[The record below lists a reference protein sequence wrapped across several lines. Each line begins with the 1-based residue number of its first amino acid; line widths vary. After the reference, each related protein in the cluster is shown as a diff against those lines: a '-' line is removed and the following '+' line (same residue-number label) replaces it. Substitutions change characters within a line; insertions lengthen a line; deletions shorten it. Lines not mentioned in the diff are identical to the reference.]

1 MNEIEVRYFVNES
14 AEYNVGLE
22 VKIGEKKNVL
32 EVHLPIGYSKEE
44 ISNQDIKRILKL
56 IAKQENRD
64 IEKQK
69 KQNMFPILIAEK
81 IIQNF
86 LQYGLYKEKEE
97 VVDLHSKGKINWKK
111 TINYKQPFLNNK
123 IIYANIFRKH
133 TNYFIEGQVQEIQ
146 KWCLSYISKVV
157 GIFFSFRYPNV
168 NLNYGKKQMISILE
182 NALSQTNQDE
192 QLETLKLLKDFIKQ
206 VNFLEVEE
214 NHTGIK
220 SHRFEYVWQDLIDT
234 IGIEDKYKYLP
245 QAQYYNLEDKPF
257 NYSVKPLLPDTIVEG
272 QNGKIYVLDAKYY
285 RIGHLPD
292 QYNIFK
298 QVRYGEY
305 VNIVSGRKD
314 IINAFVL
321 PANLGPNN
329 IAVKGYAKLEKSN
342 SNNDY
347 EKILVCYVDTKSLIA
362 EPEAVMQKVL
372 EKMNWKNIY
381 VRIESIFMKIY
392 KYKN

>member
-321 PANLGPNN
+321 PVNLGPNN

-372 EKMNWKNIY
+372 EKMN
-381 VRIESIFMKIY
+381 
-392 KYKN
+392 

>member
-22 VKIGEKKNVL
+22 VKIGENKNVL

-111 TINYKQPFLNNK
+111 TINYKQPFLNNR

-372 EKMNWKNIY
+372 DTI
-381 VRIESIFMKIY
+381 
-392 KYKN
+392 

>member
-372 EKMNWKNIY
+372 DTI
-381 VRIESIFMKIY
+381 
-392 KYKN
+392 

>member
-362 EPEAVMQKVL
+362 EPEVVMQKVL
-372 EKMNWKNIY
+372 DTI
-381 VRIESIFMKIY
+381 
-392 KYKN
+392 

>member
-22 VKIGEKKNVL
+22 VKIGEKKNIL

-69 KQNMFPILIAEK
+69 RQNMFPILIAEK

-97 VVDLHSKGKINWKK
+97 VVDLYSKGKINWKK

-133 TNYFIEGQVQEIQ
+133 TNYFIEGQIQEIQ

-157 GIFFSFRYPNV
+157 GIFFSFKYPNV

-220 SHRFEYVWQDLIDT
+220 SRRFEYVWQDLIDT

-245 QAQYYNLEDKPF
+245 QAQYYNLDGKPF

-305 VNIVSGRKD
+305 VNIVSEKKD
-314 IINAFVL
+314 IINAFIL

-329 IAVKGYAKLEKSN
+329 IVVKGYAKLEKSA

-347 EKILVCYVDTKSLIA
+347 EKILVCYVDTRSLIT

-372 EKMNWKNIY
+372 EKLDNL
-381 VRIESIFMKIY
+381 Y
-392 KYKN
+392 KD

>member
-372 EKMNWKNIY
+372 EKIN
-381 VRIESIFMKIY
+381 
-392 KYKN
+392 

>member
-44 ISNQDIKRILKL
+44 ISNQDIKKILKL

-123 IIYANIFRKH
+123 IIYSNIFRKH

-146 KWCLSYISKVV
+146 KWCLSYISKIV
-157 GIFFSFRYPNV
+157 GIFFSFKYPNV

-182 NALSQTNQDE
+182 KALSQTNQDE

-206 VNFLEVEE
+206 INFLEVEE

-220 SHRFEYVWQDLIDT
+220 SRRFEYVWQDLIDT

-245 QAQYYNLEDKPF
+245 QAQYYDLDGKPF

-372 EKMNWKNIY
+372 EKLDNL
-381 VRIESIFMKIY
+381 Y
-392 KYKN
+392 KD

>member
-22 VKIGEKKNVL
+22 VKIGENKNVL

-257 NYSVKPLLPDTIVEG
+257 NYSVKPLLPDTIVDG

-372 EKMNWKNIY
+372 DTI
-381 VRIESIFMKIY
+381 
-392 KYKN
+392 

>member
-44 ISNQDIKRILKL
+44 ISNQDIKKILKL

-123 IIYANIFRKH
+123 IIYSNIFRKH

-146 KWCLSYISKVV
+146 KWCLSYISKIV
-157 GIFFSFRYPNV
+157 GIFFSFKYPNV

-182 NALSQTNQDE
+182 KALSQTNQDE

-220 SHRFEYVWQDLIDT
+220 SRRFEYVWQDLIDT

-245 QAQYYNLEDKPF
+245 QAQYYDLDGKPF

-372 EKMNWKNIY
+372 EKLD
-381 VRIESIFMKIY
+381 VFG
-392 KYKN
+392 

>member
-22 VKIGEKKNVL
+22 VKIGEKKNIL

-69 KQNMFPILIAEK
+69 RQNMFPILIAEK

-97 VVDLHSKGKINWKK
+97 VVDLYSKGKINWKK

-157 GIFFSFRYPNV
+157 GIFFSFKYPNV

-220 SHRFEYVWQDLIDT
+220 SRRFEYVWQDLIDT

-245 QAQYYNLEDKPF
+245 QAQYYNLDGKPF

-305 VNIVSGRKD
+305 VNIVSEKKD
-314 IINAFVL
+314 IINAFIL

-329 IAVKGYAKLEKSN
+329 IVVKGYAKLEKSA

-347 EKILVCYVDTKSLIA
+347 EKILVCYVDTRSLIT

-372 EKMNWKNIY
+372 EKLDNL
-381 VRIESIFMKIY
+381 Y
-392 KYKN
+392 KD

>member
-157 GIFFSFRYPNV
+157 GLFFSFRYPNV

-372 EKMNWKNIY
+372 DTI
-381 VRIESIFMKIY
+381 
-392 KYKN
+392 

>member
-22 VKIGEKKNVL
+22 VKIGENKNVL
-32 EVHLPIGYSKEE
+32 EVYLPIGYSKEE

-97 VVDLHSKGKINWKK
+97 VVDLHSKGKIIWKK

-305 VNIVSGRKD
+305 VNIVSEKKD
-314 IINAFVL
+314 IINAFIL

-329 IAVKGYAKLEKSN
+329 IVVKGYAKLEKSA

-347 EKILVCYVDTKSLIA
+347 EKILVCYVDTRSLIT

-372 EKMNWKNIY
+372 EKLDNL
-381 VRIESIFMKIY
+381 Y
-392 KYKN
+392 KD

>member
-22 VKIGEKKNVL
+22 VKIGEKKNIL

-69 KQNMFPILIAEK
+69 RQNMFPILIAEK

-97 VVDLHSKGKINWKK
+97 VVDLYSKGKINWKK

-133 TNYFIEGQVQEIQ
+133 TNYFIEGQIQEIQ

-157 GIFFSFRYPNV
+157 GIFFSFKYPNV

-220 SHRFEYVWQDLIDT
+220 SRRFEYVWQDLIDT

-245 QAQYYNLEDKPF
+245 QAQYYNLDGKPF

-272 QNGKIYVLDAKYY
+272 QNGKIYVLEAKYY

-305 VNIVSGRKD
+305 VNIVSEKKD
-314 IINAFVL
+314 IINAFIL

-329 IAVKGYAKLEKSN
+329 IVVKGYAKLEKSA

-347 EKILVCYVDTKSLIA
+347 EKILVCYVDTRSLIT

-372 EKMNWKNIY
+372 EKLDNL
-381 VRIESIFMKIY
+381 Y
-392 KYKN
+392 KD

>member
-22 VKIGEKKNVL
+22 VKIGENKNVL

-97 VVDLHSKGKINWKK
+97 VVDLHSRGKINWKK

-372 EKMNWKNIY
+372 DTI
-381 VRIESIFMKIY
+381 
-392 KYKN
+392 

>member
-372 EKMNWKNIY
+372 EKMN
-381 VRIESIFMKIY
+381 
-392 KYKN
+392 

>member
-22 VKIGEKKNVL
+22 VKIGEKKNIL

-69 KQNMFPILIAEK
+69 RQNMFPILIAEK

-133 TNYFIEGQVQEIQ
+133 TNYFIEGQIQEIQ

-157 GIFFSFRYPNV
+157 GIFFSFKYPNV

-220 SHRFEYVWQDLIDT
+220 SRRFEYVWQDLIDT

-305 VNIVSGRKD
+305 VNIVSEKKD
-314 IINAFVL
+314 IINAFIL

-329 IAVKGYAKLEKSN
+329 IVVKGYAKLEKSA

-347 EKILVCYVDTKSLIA
+347 EKILVCYVDTRSLIT

-372 EKMNWKNIY
+372 EKLDVLNK
-381 VRIESIFMKIY
+381 
-392 KYKN
+392 

>member
-245 QAQYYNLEDKPF
+245 QAQYYNLDGKPF

-305 VNIVSGRKD
+305 VNIVSEKKD
-314 IINAFVL
+314 IINAFIL
-321 PANLGPNN
+321 PANLGHNN

-372 EKMNWKNIY
+372 EKMN
-381 VRIESIFMKIY
+381 
-392 KYKN
+392 

>member
-97 VVDLHSKGKINWKK
+97 VVDLHSKVKINLKK

-372 EKMNWKNIY
+372 EKMN
-381 VRIESIFMKIY
+381 
-392 KYKN
+392 

>member
-44 ISNQDIKRILKL
+44 ISNQDIKKILKL

-123 IIYANIFRKH
+123 IIYSNIFRKH

-146 KWCLSYISKVV
+146 KWCLSYISKIV
-157 GIFFSFRYPNV
+157 GIFFSFKYPNV

-182 NALSQTNQDE
+182 KALSQTNQDE

-220 SHRFEYVWQDLIDT
+220 SRRFEYVWQDLIDT

-245 QAQYYNLEDKPF
+245 QAQYYDLDGKPF

-372 EKMNWKNIY
+372 EKMN
-381 VRIESIFMKIY
+381 
-392 KYKN
+392 

>member
-329 IAVKGYAKLEKSN
+329 IVVKGYAKLEKSN

-372 EKMNWKNIY
+372 EKMN
-381 VRIESIFMKIY
+381 
-392 KYKN
+392 

>member
-22 VKIGEKKNVL
+22 VKIGENKNVL

-157 GIFFSFRYPNV
+157 GLFFSFRYPNV

-372 EKMNWKNIY
+372 DTI
-381 VRIESIFMKIY
+381 
-392 KYKN
+392 

>member
-44 ISNQDIKRILKL
+44 ISNQDIKKILKL

-123 IIYANIFRKH
+123 IIYSNIFRKH

-146 KWCLSYISKVV
+146 KWCLSYISKIV
-157 GIFFSFRYPNV
+157 GIFFSFKYPNV

-182 NALSQTNQDE
+182 KALSQTNQDE
-192 QLETLKLLKDFIKQ
+192 QLETLKLLKDFIKK

-220 SHRFEYVWQDLIDT
+220 SRRFEYVWQDLIDT

-245 QAQYYNLEDKPF
+245 QAQYYDLDGKPF

-314 IINAFVL
+314 IINAFIL
-321 PANLGPNN
+321 PANLGSNN

-372 EKMNWKNIY
+372 EKLD
-381 VRIESIFMKIY
+381 VFG
-392 KYKN
+392 

>member
-22 VKIGEKKNVL
+22 VKIGEKKNIL

-69 KQNMFPILIAEK
+69 RQNMFPILIAEK

-305 VNIVSGRKD
+305 VNIVSEKKD
-314 IINAFVL
+314 IINAFIL

-329 IAVKGYAKLEKSN
+329 IVVKGYAKLEKSA

-347 EKILVCYVDTKSLIA
+347 EKILVCYVDTRSLIT

-372 EKMNWKNIY
+372 EKLDVLNK
-381 VRIESIFMKIY
+381 
-392 KYKN
+392 

>member
-86 LQYGLYKEKEE
+86 IQYGLYKEKEE

-372 EKMNWKNIY
+372 EKMN
-381 VRIESIFMKIY
+381 
-392 KYKN
+392 

>member
-22 VKIGEKKNVL
+22 VKIGENKNVL

-111 TINYKQPFLNNK
+111 TINYKQPFLNNR

-372 EKMNWKNIY
+372 EKMN
-381 VRIESIFMKIY
+381 
-392 KYKN
+392 

>member
-157 GIFFSFRYPNV
+157 GLFFSFRYPNV

-372 EKMNWKNIY
+372 EKMN
-381 VRIESIFMKIY
+381 
-392 KYKN
+392 

>member
-192 QLETLKLLKDFIKQ
+192 QLEILKLLKDFIKQ

-245 QAQYYNLEDKPF
+245 QAQYYNLDGKPF

-305 VNIVSGRKD
+305 VNIVSEKKD
-314 IINAFVL
+314 IINAFIL
-321 PANLGPNN
+321 PANLGHNN

-362 EPEAVMQKVL
+362 EPEAVMQKSSRKDEL
-372 EKMNWKNIY
+372 KKYICKDRKYIY
-381 VRIESIFMKIY
+381 EDI
-392 KYKN
+392 

>member
-44 ISNQDIKRILKL
+44 ISNQDIKKILKL

-69 KQNMFPILIAEK
+69 KKNMFPILIAEK

-123 IIYANIFRKH
+123 IIYSNIFRKH

-146 KWCLSYISKVV
+146 KWCLSYISKIV
-157 GIFFSFRYPNV
+157 GIFFSFKYPNV

-182 NALSQTNQDE
+182 KALSQTNQDE

-220 SHRFEYVWQDLIDT
+220 SRRFEYVWQDLIDT

-245 QAQYYNLEDKPF
+245 QAQYYDLDGKPF

-314 IINAFVL
+314 IINAFIL
-321 PANLGPNN
+321 PANLGSNN

-347 EKILVCYVDTKSLIA
+347 EKILVCYVDTKSLIS

-372 EKMNWKNIY
+372 EKLD
-381 VRIESIFMKIY
+381 VFG
-392 KYKN
+392 

>member
-192 QLETLKLLKDFIKQ
+192 QLETLKLLKDFIRQ

-372 EKMNWKNIY
+372 DTI
-381 VRIESIFMKIY
+381 
-392 KYKN
+392 

>member
-1 MNEIEVRYFVNES
+1 M
-14 AEYNVGLE
+14 
-22 VKIGEKKNVL
+22 
-32 EVHLPIGYSKEE
+32 
-44 ISNQDIKRILKL
+44 ILKL

-362 EPEAVMQKVL
+362 EPEVVMQKVL
-372 EKMNWKNIY
+372 DTI
-381 VRIESIFMKIY
+381 
-392 KYKN
+392 

>member
-157 GIFFSFRYPNV
+157 GIFFLFRYPNV

-245 QAQYYNLEDKPF
+245 QAQYYNLDGKPF

-305 VNIVSGRKD
+305 VNIVSEKKD
-314 IINAFVL
+314 IINAFIL
-321 PANLGPNN
+321 PANLGHNN

-372 EKMNWKNIY
+372 EKMN
-381 VRIESIFMKIY
+381 
-392 KYKN
+392 

>member
-22 VKIGEKKNVL
+22 VKIGENKNVL

-362 EPEAVMQKVL
+362 EPQAVMQKVL
-372 EKMNWKNIY
+372 DTI
-381 VRIESIFMKIY
+381 
-392 KYKN
+392 

>member
-22 VKIGEKKNVL
+22 VKIGEKKNIL

-69 KQNMFPILIAEK
+69 RQNMFPILIAEK

-97 VVDLHSKGKINWKK
+97 VVDLYSKGKINWKK
-111 TINYKQPFLNNK
+111 TRNYKQPFLNNK

-133 TNYFIEGQVQEIQ
+133 TNYFIEGQIQEIQ

-157 GIFFSFRYPNV
+157 GIFFSFKYPNV

-220 SHRFEYVWQDLIDT
+220 SRRFEYVWQDLIDT

-245 QAQYYNLEDKPF
+245 QAQYYNLDGKPF

-305 VNIVSGRKD
+305 VNIVSEKKD
-314 IINAFVL
+314 IINAFIL

-329 IAVKGYAKLEKSN
+329 IVVKGYAKLEKSA

-347 EKILVCYVDTKSLIA
+347 EKILVCYVDTRSLIT

-372 EKMNWKNIY
+372 EKLDNL
-381 VRIESIFMKIY
+381 Y
-392 KYKN
+392 KD

>member
-329 IAVKGYAKLEKSN
+329 RAVKGYAKLEKSN

-372 EKMNWKNIY
+372 EKMN
-381 VRIESIFMKIY
+381 
-392 KYKN
+392 

>member
-206 VNFLEVEE
+206 VNFLEVED

-372 EKMNWKNIY
+372 DTI
-381 VRIESIFMKIY
+381 
-392 KYKN
+392 

>member
-22 VKIGEKKNVL
+22 VKIGEKKNIL

-69 KQNMFPILIAEK
+69 RQNMFPILIAEK

-97 VVDLHSKGKINWKK
+97 VVDLHSKRKINWTK

-123 IIYANIFRKH
+123 VIYANIFKKH

-157 GIFFSFRYPNV
+157 GIFFSFKYPNV

-245 QAQYYNLEDKPF
+245 QAQYYNLDGKPF

-305 VNIVSGRKD
+305 VNIVSEKKD
-314 IINAFVL
+314 IINAFIL

-329 IAVKGYAKLEKSN
+329 IVVKGYAKLEKSA

-372 EKMNWKNIY
+372 EKLDNL
-381 VRIESIFMKIY
+381 Y
-392 KYKN
+392 KD